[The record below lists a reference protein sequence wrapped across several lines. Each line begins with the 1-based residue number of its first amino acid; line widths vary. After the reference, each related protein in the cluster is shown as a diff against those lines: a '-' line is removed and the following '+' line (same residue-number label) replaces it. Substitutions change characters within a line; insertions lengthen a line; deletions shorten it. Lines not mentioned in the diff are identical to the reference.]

1 MLTRYGLPLTAA
13 VLLAAALVYVLGASK
28 PEAPPPPP
36 EAPPRNPY
44 VNAVAGTGI
53 VEPQTE
59 NIAVGATVPGV
70 VVEVFV
76 RVNQKVNAGD
86 PLFRQ
91 DDRELQAMLRLR
103 KATLAHAEAEL
114 TRLKNLPRTEDKPL
128 ALAKVTEAEENLS
141 DKLDLLN
148 RGEQLLRT
156 RAISDEEQLH
166 RRKAYTMAKAQLD
179 QAKAQYELLLAGTW
193 KYDLEVARRMVE
205 QAQVQVDQVTTDLDR
220 LVVRALVDAEV
231 LQVNVRPGEFVGT
244 TAGQAFV
251 MLGNVTQLHIRAS
264 IDEHDIPRFRAGAP
278 AEALL
283 RGKPEEKYALRF
295 VRVEPFVVPKKSLTG
310 ENTERVDT
318 RVLQVIYAVEKA
330 PQQLYVGQQVDVF
343 IDVQREGPAPRPA
356 PAATQPSRTTDGAT
370 TRNY

>member
-1 MLTRYGLPLTAA
+1 MITRYGLPLAAA

-28 PEAPPPPP
+28 PEPPPPPP
-36 EAPPRNPY
+36 ESPPRNPY
-44 VNAVAGTGI
+44 ANAVAGTGI

-76 RVNQKVNAGD
+76 HVNQKVKAGD
-86 PLFRQ
+86 KLFRQ
-91 DDRELQAMLRLR
+91 DDRELQAMLKLR
-103 KATLAHAEAEL
+103 KAALAQADAEL

-148 RGEQLLRT
+148 RGEQLLKT
-156 RAISDEEQLH
+156 RSMSEEEQIR
-166 RRKAYTMAKAQLD
+166 RRKAYTIAKSQLD
-179 QAKAQYELLLAGTW
+179 QAQAQYELLLAGSW
-193 KYDLEVARRMVE
+193 KYDLEVAQRAVE
-205 QAQVQVDQVTTDLDR
+205 QSQAQVDQVTTDLDR

-264 IDEHDIPRFRAGAP
+264 IDEHDIPRFREGAP

-283 RGKPEEKYALRF
+283 RGKPDEAYELRF

-318 RVLQVIYAVEKA
+318 RVLQVIYAVVKA
-330 PQQLYVGQQVDVF
+330 PKQLYVGQQVDVF
-343 IDVQREGPAPRPA
+343 IDVDRAGNKSRPTGSPTKA
-356 PAATQPSRTTDGAT
+356 LPSTTTA
-370 TRNY
+370 NY

>member
-1 MLTRYGLPLTAA
+1 MITRYGLPLAA
-13 VLLAAALVYVLGASK
+13 AALLAAALVYVLGASK
-28 PEAPPPPP
+28 PQPPPPPP
-36 EAPPRNPY
+36 ESPPRNPY
-44 VNAVAGTGI
+44 VHAVAGTGI

-59 NIAVGATVPGV
+59 SIAVGTTVPGV

-76 RVNQKVNAGD
+76 HVQQKVKAGD
-86 PLFRQ
+86 RLFRL
-91 DDRELQAMLRLR
+91 DDRELRAMLAMREAA
-103 KATLAHAEAEL
+103 KKHAEAEL

-128 ALAKVTEAEENLS
+128 AIARVTEAEENLS

-148 RGEQLLRT
+148 RGEQLVAS
-156 RAISDEEQLH
+156 RAISDEEQIR
-166 RRKAYTMAKAQLD
+166 RRKAYTIAKSQLD

-193 KYDLEVARRMVE
+193 KYDLEVAQRAVE
-205 QAQVQVDQVTTDLDR
+205 QMQAQIDQVTTDLDR
-220 LVVRALVDAEV
+220 LVVRALVDGEV

-244 TAGQAFV
+244 TAGQAFI

-264 IDEHDIPRFRAGAP
+264 IDEHDIPRFREGAP

-283 RGKPEEKYALRF
+283 RGRPEEKYALRF

-330 PQQLYVGQQVDVF
+330 PKQLYVGQQVDVF
-343 IDVQREGPAPRPA
+343 IDVEQEGEKPRPSISGTKA
-356 PAATQPSRTTDGAT
+356 SPSTTTAS
-370 TRNY
+370 Y